1 MSDIFISYKREEQ
14 AAARD
19 LADALESQAWRV
31 WWDPKLRAGERF
43 DDVIEEA
50 LREARCVI
58 VLWSRRSVRSRY
70 VKDEARY
77 ALIRDKLVPVM
88 IEDTALPFR
97 FEGLHTPRLMGWDG
111 ALEAPA
117 FQEILRDI
125 RAILGDTNT
134 TGDRAP
140 GFETQDRPIARSQ
153 PERAPSSVFRDR
165 LADGSEGP
173 EMVVIPEGEFWM
185 GSDRERDP
193 EALDDELPR
202 HRVRIARSF
211 ALGRYPVT
219 FAEYERFAKATGRD
233 LPDDEQWGRG
243 NRPVI
248 HVSWK
253 DAVAYCKWLSEQTR
267 RRYRLPTEAEWE
279 YAARAGTE
287 TRYWWGSEIGQ
298 DAKIWANCSSC
309 GSEWDDKQTA
319 PVGSFE
325 PNDFGLHDTAGN
337 VWEWVQDC
345 WHDSYEGAPTD
356 GHKAWGSEGRGD
368 CGLRVLRGGSWD
380 GGPGGLRSAH
390 RGGDNPLGRTNDVGF
405 RLAQDL

>member
-19 LADALESQAWRV
+19 LADALERQGWHV

-58 VLWSRRSVRSRY
+58 VLWSKRSVKSRY

-77 ALIRDKLVPVM
+77 ALNRDKLVPVM
-88 IEDTALPFR
+88 IEETELPFR

-111 ALEAPA
+111 ALEARV

-125 RAILGDTNT
+125 RAILGETPPAD
-134 TGDRAP
+134 DRAP
-140 GFETQDRPIARSQ
+140 GSETQDRPIARSQ
-153 PERAPSSVFRDR
+153 PAREPGSVFRAR

-173 EMVVIPEGEFWM
+173 EMVVIPAGEFWM
-185 GSDRERDP
+185 GSDKAQDKETS
-193 EALDDELPR
+193 DDELPR
-202 HRVRIARSF
+202 HRVTIARSF

-219 FAEYERFAKATGRD
+219 FAEYERFADATDRD
-233 LPDDEQWGRG
+233 LFDDGGWGRG

-248 HVSWK
+248 NVTWK
-253 DAVAYCKWLSEQTR
+253 GAAAYCEWLSQQTR

-279 YAARAGTE
+279 YAARGGTE
-287 TRYWWGSEIGQ
+287 TRYWWGDEVG
-298 DAKIWANCSSC
+298 KNNANCDGC
-309 GSEWDDKQTA
+309 GSEWDNKQTA
-319 PVGSFE
+319 PVGSFR
-325 PNDFGLHDTAGN
+325 PNPWGLHDMLGN

-345 WHDSYEGAPTD
+345 WHKNYKGAPED
-356 GHKAWGSEGRGD
+356 GSAWERVFW
-368 CGLRVLRGGSWD
+368 GLRVLRGGSWYD
-380 GGPGGLRSAH
+380 LPRGLRSAF
-390 RGGDNPLGRTNDVGF
+390 RDRNIPQNRLNDVGF